1 MNLIKTVKNT
11 ILAGIMLFSSFGIV
25 AANPKEANDFKI
37 MPTSGLVPIMQQKP
51 AAPKLKPLA
60 GSPLPPKQKTN
71 KDVNNSTILRIFST
85 KEPKTP
91 TNYPYAGRMPFKKS
105 NSK

>member
-1 MNLIKTVKNT
+1 MSFIKTVKNT
-11 ILAGIMLFSSFGIV
+11 ILAGIMLISSFGIV
-25 AANPKEANDFKI
+25 AANTKEANDFKI

-51 AAPKLKPLA
+51 AAPKLKPLG

-71 KDVNNSTILRIFST
+71 KDVKNSTIFKFFST
-85 KEPKTP
+85 KEPQTP
-91 TNYPYAGRMPFKKS
+91 TNYPYAGKMPFKKS